1 MKYIKISYNKK
12 MKKLIVTILLVSVL
26 TCGCAFKGGSQSKA
40 ALQNPNQEEV
50 VNENPIKQTNQG
62 VNSGRNKETNKEKDL
77 ENNTSQKT
85 EELKNDIENLHP
97 IDKAEKDCIAKVFST
112 YDISQ
117 CSYKAMDS
125 WFKEIDKY
133 LGLLKT
139 ITSEEDYANILKAQ
153 EDWKKYQESDFEAI
167 SIIMNKQGTMFQN
180 VAAGKKTDIIRER
193 ALGLKG
199 LCDTL
204 KYE

>member
-1 MKYIKISYNKK
+1 
-12 MKKLIVTILLVSVL
+12 MKKLIVTTLLVSVL
-26 TCGCAFKGGSQSKA
+26 TCGCSLKRVSQSKA
-40 ALQNPNQEEV
+40 ALQNPVQEEV

-62 VNSGRNKETNKEKDL
+62 VNRGVNSGVNKEKDL

-85 EELKNDIENLHP
+85 EEPDIENLHP

-139 ITSEEDYANILKAQ
+139 ITSEEDYANILKSQ

-180 VAAGKKTDIIRER
+180 VAVGKKTDIIRVR

-199 LCDTL
+199 LYDTL

>member
-1 MKYIKISYNKK
+1 

-26 TCGCAFKGGSQSKA
+26 GCGCGGVNNKTKLA
-40 ALQNPNQEEV
+40 TPNSSLKNKEGTLSH
-50 VNENPIKQTNQG
+50 NEGRNEKIIQQTNQ
-62 VNSGRNKETNKEKDL
+62 VINKEEVI
-77 ENNTSQKT
+77 ENPTPQKT
-85 EELKNDIENLHP
+85 EEQKDNIENLHP
-97 IDKAEKDCIAKVFST
+97 IDKAESDCIAKVYST

-153 EDWKKYQESDFEAI
+153 EDWKRYQESDFEAV

-180 VAAGKKTDIIRER
+180 VAVGKKTDIIKER
-193 ALGLKG
+193 ALELKG
-199 LCDTL
+199 LYDTL